1 MSNESSLPP
10 RASRSKKQAKNRKRP
25 GKVARFF
32 RWSLA
37 TIGITALICVLYIAY
52 QVIREAD
59 KALDKVAM
67 PDLPGNEDKVVV
79 AEEDRAQVKPMAI
92 LLLGL
97 DHRKETGSMN
107 TDVIILAALNPQ
119 TDTATVVT
127 VPRDSLL
134 EVPGYAD
141 TKVNE
146 KYARFLR
153 NARRDKGLKDEAA
166 QLDAMEQMRTFMSSY
181 FGIDIRHTAIIDFQ
195 GFIDVI
201 DALGGVRVY
210 VDQDMR
216 YVDRADGT
224 NIDLRKGEQVLNGK
238 QALDFVRYRKSNA
251 GTPES
256 SDFERNERQA
266 RLLRAV
272 VDKLKSFGTITK
284 LDDLIRAVGD
294 NLQTDIPRE
303 QIHNLM
309 KTYYDIDGS
318 HIRFIPLEGTWRSPY
333 VYIDEDSL
341 AKAKQALA
349 EEMRPEGRPVGA
361 EPDASGESVTGK
373 SATGE

>member
-1 MSNESSLPP
+1 MSNESPLPP
-10 RASRSKKQAKNRKRP
+10 RASRSKKQAIKRKRP

-37 TIGITALICVLYIAY
+37 TICVTALICILYIAY
-52 QVIREAD
+52 QVIHEAD
-59 KALDKVAM
+59 RALDKVAL
-67 PDLPGNEDKVVV
+67 PELPGNEDKVVV
-79 AEEDRAQVKPMAI
+79 AKEDRAQVKPMAI

-97 DHRKETGSMN
+97 DHRKATGSMN
-107 TDVIILAALNPQ
+107 TDVIILAALNPHS
-119 TDTATVVT
+119 DTATLVT

-134 EVPGYAD
+134 KVPGYAD

-153 NARRDKGLKDEAA
+153 SARRDKGLEDEAA
-166 QLDAMEQMRTFMSSY
+166 RLDAMEQMRTFMSSY

-216 YVDRADGT
+216 YVDRADNT

-256 SDFERNERQA
+256 NDFERNARQA
-266 RLLRAV
+266 RVLRAV
-272 VDKLKSFGTITK
+272 VDKLKSFGTLTK

-294 NLQTDIPRE
+294 NLYTDIPRE
-303 QIHNLM
+303 QIQNLV
-309 KTYYDIDGS
+309 KAYYDIDGS
-318 HIRFIPLEGTWRSPY
+318 RIRHIPLEGVWRSPY

-341 AKAKQALA
+341 AKAKEALA
-349 EEMRPEGRPVGA
+349 EEMRPEGRPVG
-361 EPDASGESVTGK
+361 EPDASGASVTGE
-373 SATGE
+373 SASGG